1 MARSSGKMRL
11 VEKIIVAMI
20 WLFALPANAEVWTA
34 DDFPVAYLRDSR
46 QYVSDPD
53 NVLSP
58 AARDTINTMLGSL
71 EATRGVQSL
80 FAVARRIEN
89 GDPYEFGM
97 ALARK
102 YGIGNKKQNS
112 GLIVV
117 LSTEDRAYY
126 ILTGNGLEG
135 TLPDAICKR
144 IENQYM
150 VPYLSDGDWDTAMTN
165 CAKAVCAYVAK
176 DEALLPADKADDDE
190 DAAIIALFLVL
201 GCGIIVLIAVVA
213 NARRK
218 SLCPKCHNHTLKPTG
233 QTLRRTADGRLLA
246 IYKCSSCGYTEAR
259 EDNSHDDSGSAAAF
273 LPFLFMGGGRGGSF
287 GGGGGF
293 SGGTFGG
300 GSFGGGG
307 AGGKF

>member
-1 MARSSGKMRL
+1 MRI
-11 VEKIIVAMI
+11 VEKVIVAMV
-20 WLFALPANAEVWTA
+20 WLFALPANAAVWTA

-58 AARDTINTMLGSL
+58 AARDTINAMLGSL

-102 YGIGNKKQNS
+102 YGIGSKKQNS

-165 CAKAVCAYVAK
+165 CAKAVYAYVAK

-190 DAAIIALFLVL
+190 DAAVIALILVL
-201 GCGIIVLIAVVA
+201 GCGIIVLIAVIA

-218 SLCPKCHNHTLKPTG
+218 SLCPKCHNHTFKPTG

-259 EDNSHDDSGSAAAF
+259 DENSHGDNDDGSSAAAAF

-293 SGGTFGG
+293 SGGSFGG